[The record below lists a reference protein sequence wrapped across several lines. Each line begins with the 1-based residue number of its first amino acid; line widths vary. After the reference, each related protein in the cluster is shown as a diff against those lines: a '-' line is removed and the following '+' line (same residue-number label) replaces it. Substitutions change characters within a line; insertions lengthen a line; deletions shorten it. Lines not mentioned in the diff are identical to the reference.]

1 MELCKER
8 QILWALEKDEELPF
22 LRAAIKQSYELLK
35 SFIWSLADADVVD
48 VETER
53 IAITKIFDLENL
65 ILDGNRPK
73 NAWGD
78 VWLDFDVAKRY
89 ALMGD
94 YDNMYKHLHMAVN
107 EAKAFDNRP
116 DEQKYTSVLVGEI
129 TERRLD
135 FETSDTRPLC
145 EILRDKWLI
154 HDEFDS
160 VRDTD
165 KFKEIVKT
173 L

>member
-1 MELCKER
+1 
-8 QILWALEKDEELPF
+8 
-22 LRAAIKQSYELLK
+22 
-35 SFIWSLADADVVD
+35 
-48 VETER
+48 
-53 IAITKIFDLENL
+53 
-65 ILDGNRPK
+65 
-73 NAWGD
+73 
-78 VWLDFDVAKRY
+78 
-89 ALMGD
+89 
-94 YDNMYKHLHMAVN
+94 MYKHLQLAVD

-116 DEQKYTSVLVGEI
+116 DVQKYSAVLVGEI

-160 VRDTD
+160 VRDTK
-165 KFKEIVKT
+165 KFQEIIDM